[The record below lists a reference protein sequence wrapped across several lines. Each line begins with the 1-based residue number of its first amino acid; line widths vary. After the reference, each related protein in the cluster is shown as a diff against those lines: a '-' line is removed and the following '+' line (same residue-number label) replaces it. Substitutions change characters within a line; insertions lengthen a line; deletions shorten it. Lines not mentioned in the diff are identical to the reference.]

1 MKVEKR
7 LGVEAGGKEEKENTT
22 RVSLVWRSVVVC
34 SSETHFGGF
43 GSIAVQLPE
52 RVVSSPVS
60 CFLNSALEFKWGP
73 GKYPLGGKIP
83 RSLESEEKKKDTA
96 TSPASSAFSSPTV
109 HVHATVGIFMNDWW
123 HFLSILPVIAW
134 SAWSRT
140 FAAPRTATREKR
152 L

>member
-83 RSLESEEKKKDTA
+83 RPLESGLLSWINPGELYWTGYG
-96 TSPASSAFSSPTV
+96 SPPP
-109 HVHATVGIFMNDWW
+109 
-123 HFLSILPVIAW
+123 LS
-134 SAWSRT
+134 
-140 FAAPRTATREKR
+140 F
-152 L
+152 

>member
-52 RVVSSPVS
+52 REVSSPVS

-83 RSLESEEKKKDTA
+83 RAQYPTQNPIPNRPKPSQTTQGLIPDSR
-96 TSPASSAFSSPTV
+96 PSPTGP
-109 HVHATVGIFMNDWW
+109 A
-123 HFLSILPVIAW
+123 
-134 SAWSRT
+134 
-140 FAAPRTATREKR
+140 
-152 L
+152 